1 MGAFSWLGLLLGLIK
16 STALL
21 VCGAFRLDEFGVLTL
36 LRHAYQH
43 GVDLRPNK
51 HHKPRTVESDHQHY
65 DRPDLSVDLVVAGK
79 VDHIEV
85 QRRARE
91 EY

>member
-1 MGAFSWLGLLLGLIK
+1 MLLGRIK
-16 STALL
+16 STVLL
-21 VCGAFRLDEFGVLTL
+21 VPGAFCLDEFGVLAL

-51 HHKPRTVESDHQHY
+51 HHKPRTVEPDHQHY

-79 VDHIEV
+79 VDYIEV
-85 QRRARE
+85 KRRARE